1 MGNEYALISK
11 EDLGQMINTL
21 KGLDVRGY
29 ESMNHLVATVVFL
42 ENLLIQSNNKPQAVA
57 SVVVKKEAESEE
69 FPEEEG

>member
-21 KGLDVRGY
+21 KNIDVRGY
-29 ESMNHLVATVVFL
+29 ESMNRLVATVVFL
-42 ENLLIQSNNKPQAVA
+42 EGLLIQSNNRPQAVT
-57 SVVVKKEAESEE
+57 VKKEAESEE